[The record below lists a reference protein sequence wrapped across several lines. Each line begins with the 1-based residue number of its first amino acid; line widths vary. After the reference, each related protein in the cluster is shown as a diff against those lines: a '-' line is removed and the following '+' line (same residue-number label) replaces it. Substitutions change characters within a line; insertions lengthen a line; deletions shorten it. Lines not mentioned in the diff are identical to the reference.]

1 MASAW
6 FLAVA
11 SRSSAAE
18 ELGMGMHM
26 IEYRLR
32 FRESATSR
40 QRVRW
45 WEIWE
50 APFGG
55 KDRQL
60 IGRTP
65 NVLGDDDR
73 ADERLATAKNHAEAM
88 LAGLRAHGS

>member
-1 MASAW
+1 
-6 FLAVA
+6 
-11 SRSSAAE
+11 
-18 ELGMGMHM
+18 MGIHLV
-26 IEYRLR
+26 EYRLR
-32 FRESATSR
+32 LRESDTSR

-65 NVLGDDDR
+65 NVMGDDDR
-73 ADERLATAKNHAEAM
+73 ADERVATAKTNAEAM
-88 LAGLRAHGS
+88 LAGLRAYGA